1 MSPAREIM
9 IGMAIGFLT
18 ILASVP
24 IVLFILSMAYRDWET
39 DRKSVV

>member
-24 IVLFILSMAYRDWET
+24 IVLFILSLAYSYEFTYFW
-39 DRKSVV
+39 KLS